1 MKVSDIH
8 NNNLIFIDNSEIIK
22 KKKISTKNSIIF
34 IFIGDEE
41 PEKTFLISIIYL
53 IEIYINIS

>member
-22 KKKISTKNSIIF
+22 KEKNINKKFNN
-34 IFIGDEE
+34 
-41 PEKTFLISIIYL
+41 
-53 IEIYINIS
+53 IYIYWR